1 MDAYFGDSPVVVH
14 YAATDKSF
22 SVGGSPV
29 NPILIGIAIR
39 KGDPL
44 RAATQK
50 AVNALYANG
59 TIKKVVAKWGMTHAV
74 TLLK

>member
-1 MDAYFGDSPVVVH
+1 MAGHERKPTGDMRTDAVRHVIN
-14 YAATDKSF
+14 SF
-22 SVGGSPV
+22 ISQTHTE
-29 NPILIGIAIR
+29 IGIAIR